1 MFGDLL
7 TIYRRNKLR
16 NFFSNYKIKT
26 RKQINNYPDA
36 DKKIKKFFEKRYS
49 FIYKGEIIKK
59 INYGSWGINEH
70 FYKIDYE
77 NDLFLSFSKE
87 PNAIKPEKTYNFDK
101 ILKIVVGFKT
111 KNINSKLNNF
121 NILKKEEPYL
131 FMSIL
136 LKSRSIDLYFD
147 RLESA
152 KKWFYGL
159 YYYLKISE
167 RKYKISSCTSYI
179 LFRIKCKM
187 INQLDDDISGVNN
200 MTISHCFKKY
210 FKRFMKKNK

>member
-16 NFFSNYKIKT
+16 NCFSNYKIKT

-36 DKKIKKFFEKRYS
+36 DKKNKKFFEKRYS

-59 INYGSWGINEH
+59 INYGSSGINEH

-121 NILKKEEPYL
+121 NILKKDEPYL

-187 INQLDDDISGVNN
+187 INQLDGDISGVNN
-200 MTISHCFKKY
+200 TTLSHCFKKY
-210 FKRFMKKNK
+210 FRKFKNKK